1 MAEVEKSLTVRMTE
15 IARKNNRLLV
25 NFVFMVCGLRSS
37 INSTKKKN
45 VDRLPI
51 TKQALQVSVN
61 RN

>member
-1 MAEVEKSLTVRMTE
+1 MAVAEKSLTVRMTE
-15 IARKNNRLLV
+15 ITKKKTIDYDV

-37 INSTKKKN
+37 INSIKN
-45 VDRLPI
+45 VDRLQI